1 MLELVKQRIYADSVR
16 GNSINFFTEIYFQWL
31 TTTKLVELV
40 IIVSISVF
48 FAAALTVPAGFG
60 LSTMVTPLILLILPP
75 HEAIAVVAII
85 HGIHNAVKYAVLKEF
100 LDIEAVK
107 KYGIWLVFGALI
119 GASLQGF
126 VPEDPLLIVI
136 GIFLITLP
144 LLSLSEKWTGY
155 RIPEANDRLG
165 GFGSGFMGGLSGHQG
180 ALRAMFLKRRLTDKM
195 SYAATASVL
204 ALCVDLSRIPVYLF
218 FNGGDIVQHIQITA
232 LLSFCAILGVKSGKR
247 FLEKA
252 KTKSIQVGI
261 SLGIVFSG
269 VYYIYT
275 ALHDKL

>member
-1 MLELVKQRIYADSVR
+1 M
-16 GNSINFFTEIYFQWL
+16 
-31 TTTKLVELV
+31 
-40 IIVSISVF
+40 
-48 FAAALTVPAGFG
+48 
-60 LSTMVTPLILLILPP
+60 
-75 HEAIAVVAII
+75 
-85 HGIHNAVKYAVLKEF
+85 
-100 LDIEAVK
+100 
-107 KYGIWLVFGALI
+107 
-119 GASLQGF
+119 
-126 VPEDPLLIVI
+126 I

-195 SYAATASVL
+195 SYAAEQLVY

-232 LLSFCAILGVKSGKR
+232 LLSFCAILGAKSGKR

-275 ALHDKL
+275 ALHDKFNIK